1 MNTSCSLPSSSSLH
15 THDLQLQGKT
25 RVQRL
30 TFIFKENRKM
40 RLYLLCS
47 VDFLLSMVPESLCK
61 KKGKISL
68 HLIVILLTF
77 TTKGKAHKTSGNLH
91 HKNLDCPNKSF
102 CLWLSFYIHVWSQA
116 YLRILK
122 IRKQAKYLF
131 YTAFKLIWFSS
142 KKVFKS
148 ENFQQNSFFNVSL
161 NKRFWNMLACIGNFG

>member
-25 RVQRL
+25 RVQRP

-61 KKGKISL
+61 KRGIISL

-77 TTKGKAHKTSGNLH
+77 TTKGKAHKTSCSLYKKSQG
-91 HKNLDCPNKSF
+91 CPNKVFCLSFSF
-102 CLWLSFYIHVWSQA
+102 CIDVRSQA
-116 YLRILK
+116 HLRILK
-122 IRKQAKYLF
+122 IRKKTKYLF
-131 YTAFKLIWFSS
+131 YMAFTLICFV
-142 KKVFKS
+142 K
-148 ENFQQNSFFNVSL
+148 
-161 NKRFWNMLACIGNFG
+161 KRF